1 MLSARFIYITF
12 SQASVLVPIIVGAIF
27 FKKLNTPFKVFF
39 WFFAVSALFEIQTN
53 ICRDIYHN
61 NMPGLHLFTF
71 VEMLAFSFVY
81 YFHFKESRAI
91 AALIVTNT
99 LIFIGAAI
107 ADVVFI
113 NGIWSPNSIS
123 RTYSSVSLTCYSL
136 IFFYCQFV
144 EDVEYYSWEYPMF
157 WISIGVLT
165 YFGLNLL
172 YFMLINYLT
181 NNAAFTGQIS
191 LFTHAAI
198 NIVANCLFAQSFR
211 CHKNFITK

>member
-1 MLSARFIYITF
+1 MSGRFIYITL
-12 SQASVLVPIIVGAIF
+12 SQASVLIPIVIGALYL
-27 FKKLNTPFKVFF
+27 KKLNTQFKVLFYFF
-39 WFFAVSALFEIQTN
+39 VISALFEVQTN
-53 ICRDIYHN
+53 VCRDIYHN

-81 YFHFKESRAI
+81 YLHFKQSRFI
-91 AALIVTNT
+91 SILIGINA
-99 LIFIGAAI
+99 LIFIIAAI
-107 ADVVFI
+107 LDAFVV
-113 NGIWSPNSIS
+113 NGIWAPNSIS

-136 IFFYCQFV
+136 IFFYYLFIRDF
-144 EDVEYYSWEYPMF
+144 EHYSWEYPMF

-165 YFGLNLL
+165 YFGLNLF

-181 NNAAFTGQIS
+181 NNAAYTGQIS

-198 NIVANCLFAQSFR
+198 NIVANCLFAQSFK